1 MQLIVCLAHSQV
13 TQRWHVSNYILIGHM
28 FSNGGQGQIPG
39 QFVYAERME
48 LVV

>member
-1 MQLIVCLAHSQV
+1 MLFIVCLAHGQV
-13 TQRWHVSNYILIGHM
+13 TQMWHVRSYILIGHLL
-28 FSNGGQGQIPG
+28 SNGGQGQIPC

>member
-1 MQLIVCLAHSQV
+1 MRIVFNG
-13 TQRWHVSNYILIGHM
+13 HV
-28 FSNGGQGQIPG
+28 FSNGGQGQILC